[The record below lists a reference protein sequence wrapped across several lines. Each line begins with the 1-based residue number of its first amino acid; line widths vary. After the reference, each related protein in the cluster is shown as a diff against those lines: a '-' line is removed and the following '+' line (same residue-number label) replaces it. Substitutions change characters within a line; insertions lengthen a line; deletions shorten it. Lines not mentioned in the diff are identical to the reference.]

1 MAPPRRVTSLPHRRH
16 AGFGRLSPGQP
27 VTRVI
32 LGLALTACVLT
43 GVLAG
48 QPAAPFDLL
57 ITNARIIDG
66 TGGPSIAG
74 SVAVRG
80 GKIAGAGGISGAAVR
95 TIDAGGRVV
104 APGFIDAHSHS
115 DFSLLIDG
123 NAESKIRQGVTTE
136 VIGESGSV
144 APRARLAPG
153 TEAADTRG
161 TGVRP
166 DWTDFAGYF
175 AAVER
180 SKISVNLLSYI
191 GLGQVREFVMGNDE
205 RAPTAA
211 ELARM
216 TALVADAMKQ
226 GAYGVA
232 TGLIYSPNAYAKLD
246 ELIALSKPAAAA
258 GGIYASHLRYDGDK
272 LREGLAEAI
281 AIGEGAHIPV
291 HVFHFK
297 VTGKKNF
304 GRMPEAIHIIEA
316 ARARGLEISADQYP
330 YVASSTGLSQTI
342 PPWAHEGGAAKLAE
356 RLKDPA
362 TRARIRREMDDPNPT
377 WENRLLSA
385 GTWHNVQLASIS
397 AREAEPYKK
406 YEGMRIDDAAKAAG
420 RDPYDFVFELLIA
433 ARGSVGCVWFIIDE
447 DDLKLAMRQ
456 PWVSVGSDGS
466 ALATSG
472 PLRAGVP
479 HPRNFGTFPRVL
491 GKYVREEHV
500 IPLEQAVHK
509 MSGLTASQLH
519 FTDRGVIRPGFA
531 ADLVVFDPATVADR
545 ATFTDPFQYPVGID
559 TVIVN
564 GRVVLDN
571 GRHTGERP
579 GVVIRGQGL
588 VHPRSAAR

>member
-1 MAPPRRVTSLPHRRH
+1 MNTS
-16 AGFGRLSPGQP
+16 AG
-27 VTRVI
+27 
-32 LGLALTACVLT
+32 T
-43 GVLAG
+43 GVLAVALLAAG
-48 QPAAPFDLL
+48 LAAGAQGPAAPFDLL

-74 SVAVRG
+74 SVGVRG
-80 GKIAGAGGISGAAVR
+80 GRIAVVGQATGPAVR
-95 TIDAGGRVV
+95 TIDAHGQVI

-115 DFSLLIDG
+115 DFSLLTDG

-144 APRARLAPG
+144 APRARPAAGAGDAP
-153 TEAADTRG
+153 DTRG

-166 DWTDFAGYF
+166 DWTDFSGYF
-175 AAVER
+175 AAIER
-180 SKISVNLLSYI
+180 STISVNLLSYV

-205 RAPTAA
+205 RAPTAI
-211 ELARM
+211 ELQQM
-216 TALVADAMKQ
+216 TAIVAGSMKQ

-258 GGIYASHLRYDGDK
+258 GGLYASHLRYDGDK
-272 LREGLAEAI
+272 LRDGIEEAI
-281 AIGEGAHIPV
+281 AIGEAAHIPV
-291 HVFHFK
+291 HIFHLK
-297 VTGKKNF
+297 VTGRNNF
-304 GRMPEAIHIIEA
+304 GRMKEAIALIEA
-316 ARARGLEISADQYP
+316 AQKRGVEISADQYP
-330 YVASSTGLSQTI
+330 YIASSTGLSQTI
-342 PPWAHEGGAAKLAE
+342 PPWAHEGGGEKLAE

-362 TRARIRREMDDPNPT
+362 TRAKIRREMDDPHPT
-377 WENRLLSA
+377 WENRLISA
-385 GTWHNVQLASIS
+385 GTWHNVQLAAIP
-397 AREAEPYKK
+397 ARPGAEGYKK
-406 YEGMRIDDAAKAAG
+406 YEGMRVDEAAKAAG
-420 RDPYDFVFELLIA
+420 QDPYDFVFALLIA
-433 ARGSVGCVWFIIDE
+433 ERGNVSCVWFIIDE
-447 DDLKLAMRQ
+447 QDLKLAMQQ

-466 ALATSG
+466 ALATAG

-500 IPLEQAVHK
+500 ISLEQAVHK

-519 FTDRGVIRPGFA
+519 FTDRGLIKSGFA
-531 ADLVVFDPATVADR
+531 ADLVIFDPATVADR

-564 GRVVLDN
+564 GRVVLDH

-579 GVVIRGQGL
+579 GVIIHGRGK
-588 VHPRSAAR
+588 